1 MNRFDQRQADK
12 STGQMG
18 RVRKEAAVKTIQSK
32 WRQKKA
38 WEDTIMM
45 TMTFSDEEQEE
56 QEEQEET
63 PPPPSSPPPPPEKIA
78 RQELLVLV
86 PMFEDTKDFLNKVET
101 VDKSDALYLHAT
113 EQKSSAASNRKPV
126 SDASSLAMEGVLG
139 LVPLFDET
147 KTYLRKVE
155 TVDKSE
161 ALHLHA
167 VEDQELAERIAQ
179 KQQVQ
184 SLQEKL
190 RLAEIEQQTSASAMS
205 KLKLQLTA
213 QQELQAQWESQMT
226 LLRHQVSQATTS
238 EQQLVAQ
245 RLVAA
250 ETHTQELMALQ
261 QQLASATA
269 KIGAEKLAKQKLQAQ
284 CTQYDA
290 TNRDLLAA
298 QAQLE
303 QQMETEVGTS
313 QRQGAQLQAEVE
325 HLRAAHRELSGTLL
339 PLLLLLLLLSCT
351 TKPPATMV

>member
-1 MNRFDQRQADK
+1 
-12 STGQMG
+12 MG

-56 QEEQEET
+56 QEEQEKQEET
-63 PPPPSSPPPPPEKIA
+63 PPPPPSPPPPPEKIA

-155 TVDKSE
+155 TVDKSD

-167 VEDQELAERIAQ
+167 
-179 KQQVQ
+179 
-184 SLQEKL
+184 
-190 RLAEIEQQTSASAMS
+190 
-205 KLKLQLTA
+205 
-213 QQELQAQWESQMT
+213 
-226 LLRHQVSQATTS
+226 
-238 EQQLVAQ
+238 
-245 RLVAA
+245 A
-250 ETHTQELMALQ
+250 ETESAAAN
-261 QQLASATA
+261 ASRS
-269 KIGAEKLAKQKLQAQ
+269 KPEMS
-284 CTQYDA
+284 DA
-290 TNRDLLAA
+290 R
-298 QAQLE
+298 
-303 QQMETEVGTS
+303 
-313 QRQGAQLQAEVE
+313 
-325 HLRAAHRELSGTLL
+325 
-339 PLLLLLLLLSCT
+339 
-351 TKPPATMV
+351 